1 MGNEFWTAIALL
13 LVIEGLLPAAAPN
26 LFRRLLA
33 SMVQMDERAI
43 RISGLISMVLGA
55 LFLYLIR
62 H

>member
-1 MGNEFWTAIALL
+1 MEKEFWTAMALL
-13 LVIEGLLPAAAPN
+13 LVVEGLLPAAAPN
-26 LFRRLLA
+26 LFRRLLV
-33 SMVQMDERAI
+33 SLVQMDERSL